1 MNKKIACMCAAIAM
15 LVAVNESRAEGFDT
29 RQFYTIAGTHG
40 VFSVESAKTMEHLDY
55 SVKIMGDYAS
65 VPLQFDVPAGAD
77 VSSSRTAKIDG
88 ALSLTLA
95 GAIGIL
101 DFLEVGLTL
110 PFIAYESFS
119 DPFRTINSV
128 RVDAPERGVTGDMQV
143 RVKGAILQD
152 LSGFSLGLGA
162 IFSLPTGQE
171 KGLVGDRSFWARPYI
186 AMDYEIGPVEMMLNA
201 GFTLRRKTEYLDY
214 TSSHGFNYGFGI
226 NYHAVEDWLDVK
238 GEIYGETPMS
248 SKSQESNHQS
258 AEYLLGLTVKTPI
271 DLNIDLGAGAGI
283 GSGVKNPEYRVLFG
297 LTYAPNSK
305 DSDGDGIKDRHDLCP
320 QVPGVEEYEG
330 CPAPDTDG
338 DGWCDAWVTDPA
350 LAEHFGCR
358 MTDTCPDVAGIDEFE
373 GCPNPDSDGD
383 GLCAPF
389 VEELGLSDMYFCTG
403 VDKCPEE
410 PEDFDNFEDEDGCP
424 DPDNDG
430 DGICDP
436 WVSEMGLLEKYKGI
450 CRGIDKC
457 PDEPETINGY
467 KDDDGCPDKGRQIV
481 FVLEDKLE
489 IRDKIYFDN
498 NRTTIKKKSYSLLD
512 QVAHTILANPK
523 ITKLTVEGH
532 TDDTG
537 SYEHNLTLSGGRAQA
552 VDDYLIKQ
560 GISPDRLSAIGY
572 GPDKP
577 LDPAKTKK
585 ARALNRRVEFVI
597 TEKK

>member
-1 MNKKIACMCAAIAM
+1 MTDRCPN
-15 LVAVNESRAEGFDT
+15 LP
-29 RQFYTIAGTHG
+29 G
-40 VFSVESAKTMEHLDY
+40 VDDY
-55 SVKIMGDYAS
+55 S
-65 VPLQFDVPAGAD
+65 
-77 VSSSRTAKIDG
+77 
-88 ALSLTLA
+88 
-95 GAIGIL
+95 
-101 DFLEVGLTL
+101 
-110 PFIAYESFS
+110 
-119 DPFRTINSV
+119 
-128 RVDAPERGVTGDMQV
+128 
-143 RVKGAILQD
+143 
-152 LSGFSLGLGA
+152 
-162 IFSLPTGQE
+162 
-171 KGLVGDRSFWARPYI
+171 
-186 AMDYEIGPVEMMLNA
+186 
-201 GFTLRRKTEYLDY
+201 
-214 TSSHGFNYGFGI
+214 
-226 NYHAVEDWLDVK
+226 
-238 GEIYGETPMS
+238 
-248 SKSQESNHQS
+248 
-258 AEYLLGLTVKTPI
+258 
-271 DLNIDLGAGAGI
+271 
-283 GSGVKNPEYRVLFG
+283 
-297 LTYAPNSK
+297 
-305 DSDGDGIKDRHDLCP
+305 
-320 QVPGVEEYEG
+320 G
-330 CPAPDTDG
+330 CPEADG
-338 DGWCDAWVTDPA
+338 
-350 LAEHFGCR
+350 
-358 MTDTCPDVAGIDEFE
+358 
-373 GCPNPDSDGD
+373 DGD

-537 SYEHNLTLSGGRAQA
+537 SYEHNLTLSRGRAQA
-552 VDDYLIKQ
+552 VVDYLITQ